1 MHLDHDAQRR
11 AIERLQH
18 RLWTVVVDTF
28 HRRQGI
34 GLTQTELARM
44 LGISPPQINV
54 WLNDPTA
61 MTLKAAARLMLAM
74 DTEIELPATET
85 KTPSPAE
92 LTRASEQSTCLVGR
106 RINPRPS

>member
-18 RLWTVVVDTF
+18 RLWAVVVDTF
-28 HRRQGI
+28 HRRQDG

-74 DTEIELPATET
+74 DTEIELLADGVEN
-85 KTPSPAE
+85 A
-92 LTRASEQSTCLVGR
+92 LASLG
-106 RINPRPS
+106 